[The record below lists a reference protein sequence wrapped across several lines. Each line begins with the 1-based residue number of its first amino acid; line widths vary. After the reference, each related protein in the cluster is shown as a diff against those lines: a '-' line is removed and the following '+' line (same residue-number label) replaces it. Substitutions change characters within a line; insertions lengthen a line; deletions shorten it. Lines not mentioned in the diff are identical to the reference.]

1 MSGRPPPRAAILGC
15 TGPRLDDD
23 ERRFL
28 ARADPAGFILFRRNC
43 ESPEQVRA
51 LVAALREAVGRA
63 DAPVLID
70 QEGGRVVRLA
80 PPHWRA
86 PPAPAAFGALFAA
99 DRAAGARAAW
109 LNARLMAAD
118 LFALGITVNCAPLL
132 DLRVTGASKAIGDRA
147 LAEDPASVAGLGR
160 AIACGLRAGGVL
172 PAIKHLP
179 GHGRAAADSHAT
191 LPRVEASLTDLRAGD
206 FAPFRALRDLPVGIT
221 AHVCYTALDPH
232 RPGTLS
238 PAVIAEAVRGAIGFD
253 GLLVSDDLSMGA
265 LTGPPGARAA
275 AALAAGCDLALHCN
289 GNRAEMEEV
298 VAATPRLGPRA
309 RARFD
314 RARAARPAPAS
325 FDTADARRELRA
337 LLEGAPAG

>member
-15 TGPRLDDD
+15 AGPRLDDD

-70 QEGGRVVRLA
+70 QEGGRVVRLG

-99 DRAAGARAAW
+99 DRATGARAAW

-132 DLRVTGASKAIGDRA
+132 DLRVAGASKAIGDRA
-147 LAEDPASVAGLGR
+147 LAEDPASVAGLGQT
-160 AIACGLRAGGVL
+160 IACGLRAGGVL

-191 LPRVEASLTDLRAGD
+191 LPRVEASLADLRADD
-206 FAPFRALRDLPVGIT
+206 FAPFRALRDMPVGIT
-221 AHVCYTALDPH
+221 AHICYTALDPH

-298 VAATPRLGPRA
+298 VAAAPRLGPRA

-314 RARAARPAPAS
+314 RALAARPSPAS

-337 LLEGAPAG
+337 LLAGAPAG

>member
-15 TGPRLDDD
+15 AGPRLDDD

-51 LVAALREAVGRA
+51 LVAALCEAVGRA

-70 QEGGRVVRLA
+70 QEGGRVVRLG

-99 DRAAGARAAW
+99 DRATGARAAW

-132 DLRVTGASKAIGDRA
+132 DLRVAGASKAIGDRA
-147 LAEDPASVAGLGR
+147 LAEDPASVAGLGQ

-191 LPRVEASLTDLRAGD
+191 LPRVEASLADLRADD
-206 FAPFRALRDLPVGIT
+206 FAPFRALRDMPVGIT
-221 AHVCYTALDPH
+221 AHICYTALDPH

-298 VAATPRLGPRA
+298 VAAAPRLGPRA

-314 RARAARPAPAS
+314 RALAARPSPAS

-337 LLEGAPAG
+337 LLAGAPAG

>member
-15 TGPRLDDD
+15 AGPRLDDD

-70 QEGGRVVRLA
+70 QEGGRVVRLG
-80 PPHWRA
+80 PPHWRT

-118 LFALGITVNCAPLL
+118 LFALGITINCAPLL
-132 DLRVTGASKAIGDRA
+132 DLRVAGASKAIGYRA
-147 LAEDPASVAGLGR
+147 LAGAPASVAGLGP
-160 AIACGLRAGGVL
+160 AIARGLRAGGVL

-191 LPRVEASLTDLRAGD
+191 LPRVEASLADLRAGD

-289 GNRAEMEEV
+289 GSRAEMEEV

-314 RARAARPAPAS
+314 RALAARPAPAS
-325 FDTADARRELRA
+325 FHAADARRELRA